1 MRTAIDGTQQCEAQ
15 IANNSQHCVT
25 EILGDNL
32 LVACECT
39 PYRKNLSRRII
50 NKHGR
55 LSFWRQKT
63 YRGVGVAVVVRKTR
77 VTFRPMVMGE
87 LENRFPGPSH
97 PGVCLGRIRSG
108 QSGYFLRGQGLKKVQ
123 AKAVKMKLTHLR
135 REARKKVA
143 IVQRGVVGENGRNYV
158 L

>member
-1 MRTAIDGTQQCEAQ
+1 MRVHTLQEESITSHYQQTWQAVLL
-15 IANNSQHCVT
+15 AT
-25 EILGDNL
+25 ENL
-32 LVACECT
+32 
-39 PYRKNLSRRII
+39 
-50 NKHGR
+50 
-55 LSFWRQKT
+55 
-63 YRGVGVAVVVRKTR
+63 RGVGVAVVVRKTR

-108 QSGYFLRGQGLKKVQ
+108 QSGNFLRGQGLKKVQ